1 MKLGYSWEC
10 NCIPTRPAA
19 SSAPGGLC
27 YNDGMLNPKAA
38 ADLLHIA
45 PNTLRR
51 WASELARFMSPG
63 ANPPDGQPRKLNE
76 HDLRVLYLV
85 AGLRDSGVQMA
96 DVISRL
102 ESDQANDWA
111 DLPQLPF
118 DLFDV
123 AGDGVIDQTKIQ
135 AYEVAQVAA
144 LQTQLQFVAS
154 ENRRLQTDFQ
164 AAQERVSQLEGEL
177 AGARD
182 QLRDTERQSAEGR
195 LKAEEEKRDIERRLL
210 EARADVARL
219 EGQLSG
225 YSFGRKAPVN
235 VGVLLL
241 GAALI
246 GAVLVVI
253 AAVVL
258 LILGSV

>member
-1 MKLGYSWEC
+1 
-10 NCIPTRPAA
+10 
-19 SSAPGGLC
+19 
-27 YNDGMLNPKAA
+27 MLNPKAA

-51 WASELARFMSPG
+51 WASDLARFMSPG
-63 ANPPDGQPRKLNE
+63 ANPPDRQPRKLNE

-85 AGLRDSGVQMA
+85 AGLRDSGIPMA
-96 DVISRL
+96 DVVSRL
-102 ESDQANDWA
+102 EDDQANDWA
-111 DLPQLPF
+111 NLPQLPF
-118 DLFDV
+118 DLSDLT
-123 AGDGVIDQTKIQ
+123 GDRVIDQTKLQ
-135 AYEVAQVAA
+135 AYEAAQVAA
-144 LQTQLQFVAS
+144 LQTQMQYVAS
-154 ENRRLQTDFQ
+154 ENRRLQTDVQ
-164 AAQERVSQLEGEL
+164 AAQERVSQLEGALTEV
-177 AGARD
+177 RD
-182 QLRDTERQSAEGR
+182 QLLDTERRSAEER
-195 LKAEEEKRDIERRLL
+195 LKAEEEKRNIERRLL

-225 YSFGRKAPVN
+225 YSFGRKTPVN

>member
-1 MKLGYSWEC
+1 MGTHG
-10 NCIPTRPAA
+10 NAIAFQPAR
-19 SSAPGGLC
+19 SPGAPGGLC
-27 YNDGMLNPKAA
+27 YNDSMLNPKAA

-51 WASELARFMSPG
+51 WASDLARFMSPG

-85 AGLRDSGVQMA
+85 AGLRESGVPMA
-96 DVISRL
+96 DVVRRL
-102 ESDQANDWA
+102 EHDQANDWA

-118 DLFDV
+118 LFD
-123 AGDGVIDQTKIQ
+123 ASDEAIDQTKIQ
-135 AYEVAQVAA
+135 AYEVAQIAA

-154 ENRRLQTDFQ
+154 ENRRLQADLQ
-164 AAQERVSQLEGEL
+164 VAQERVSQLEVEL

-182 QLRDTERQSAEGR
+182 QLRDTERQSAADR
-195 LKAEEEKRDIERRLL
+195 LKAEEEKREIERRLL

-225 YSFGRKAPVN
+225 YSLGRKTPVN
-235 VGVLLL
+235 VGLLLL
-241 GAALI
+241 GAALA
-246 GAVLVVI
+246 GAILVI
-253 AAVVL
+253 MSAVVL
-258 LILGSV
+258 LLLGSV